1 MENSGVL
8 NKVSA
13 AFIKVFG
20 PQKWIYSIV
29 GRPDPS
35 LRKAGLSLLPDEFS
49 SVIVVISL
57 IAAVASF
64 AVTFVVSIIEKLS
77 IYIAPALAVVVFL
90 ISAFIIK
97 LYPDFVISEYS
108 SVINLKLPFIVSEM
122 ATLSDSGMTLDKVI
136 ESIYQLGHER
146 AIRIIFMYLVRDMR
160 LLGMDIISALDDAAS
175 RSPSKELANF
185 FMSLKGAMVSG
196 SDVSGFLKDY
206 TQKLMVD
213 RKISLRYLT
222 ERLNVMAE
230 AFTTIFIVLPVVVIV
245 MLLLLLMISSTNGPT
260 IYLYLMLVTYGL
272 IPLMG
277 VIFVLLME
285 AMGPR

>member
-1 MENSGVL
+1 MEGNGMLDRLST
-8 NKVSA
+8 
-13 AFIKVFG
+13 AFMRVFG
-20 PQKWIYSIV
+20 PQKWIYSLV
-29 GRPDPS
+29 GRPN
-35 LRKAGLSLLPDEFS
+35 LRKAGLDILPDEFS
-49 SVIVVISL
+49 SVIVIISF
-57 IAAVASF
+57 IAAIASF
-64 AVTFVVSIIEKLS
+64 TVTLTVSIIDKLPLD
-77 IYIAPALAVVVFL
+77 IAPALAIVVFM

-97 LYPDFVISEYS
+97 LYPDFIISEYS

-136 ESIYQLGHER
+136 ESIYQLGHEK
-146 AIRIIFMYLVRDMR
+146 AIRIIFMYFVRDMR

-175 RSPSKELANF
+175 RSPSRELANF

-230 AFTTIFIVLPVVVIV
+230 AFTTVFIVLPVVVIV
-245 MLLLLLMISSTNGPT
+245 MLLLLLMISSTNAPS

-285 AMGPR
+285 ALGPR

>member
-1 MENSGVL
+1 
-8 NKVSA
+8 
-13 AFIKVFG
+13 
-20 PQKWIYSIV
+20 
-29 GRPDPS
+29 
-35 LRKAGLSLLPDEFS
+35 
-49 SVIVVISL
+49 
-57 IAAVASF
+57 
-64 AVTFVVSIIEKLS
+64 
-77 IYIAPALAVVVFL
+77 
-90 ISAFIIK
+90 
-97 LYPDFVISEYS
+97 
-108 SVINLKLPFIVSEM
+108 
-122 ATLSDSGMTLDKVI
+122 
-136 ESIYQLGHER
+136 
-146 AIRIIFMYLVRDMR
+146 
-160 LLGMDIISALDDAAS
+160 
-175 RSPSKELANF
+175 
-185 FMSLKGAMVSG
+185 MVSG